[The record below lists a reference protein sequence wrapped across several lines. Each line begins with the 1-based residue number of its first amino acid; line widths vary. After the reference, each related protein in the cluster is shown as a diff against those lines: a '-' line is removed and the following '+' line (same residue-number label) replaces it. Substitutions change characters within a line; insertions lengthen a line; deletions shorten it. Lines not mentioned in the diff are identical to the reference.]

1 MTTPEPTDIWA
12 EASAIR
18 IRSLETVR
26 FPAQRNVTWVLITAE
41 DGTVGLG
48 ETFYGGSVVEEY
60 LHTQVAPVLL
70 TEPRPTP
77 QSVRRRL
84 RGYVG
89 YSGSGVEV
97 RGNSAVDIALWD
109 LEARR
114 AGRPLRSI
122 LGGPVRDSIPVYN
135 TCAGN
140 SYVSVESRQS
150 SSNWG
155 IGDDPT
161 SRYEDLWAFLNRP
174 ADLARD
180 LRDQGYRGMKVWPF
194 DLAAEESGGD
204 HTADLRFG
212 LGVLDAIREAVGADM
227 DLYVELHS
235 LWQPKG
241 AERVLSA
248 LEPYDLV
255 WAEDPIRPDHIDAL
269 ASLRSSS
276 GVPIAVGENLG
287 DGFNGYGPLLR
298 AQATDVAIIDI
309 GWGGGI
315 TAALHVAALAEQH
328 GVPIAPHDCTG
339 PVALAVA
346 AHVVTSIPNGF
357 VQEVARAFY
366 HGWYTDV
373 AVGVP
378 EIAGGVIRPAPAPGH
393 GVELTPEFL
402 AAPTTIRRRTD
413 AAR

>member
-1 MTTPEPTDIWA
+1 MITPALTDPPA
-12 EASAIR
+12 TEATPR
-18 IRSLETVR
+18 IRSLETIR
-26 FPAQRNVTWVLITAE
+26 FPGQRNVTWVLLTAE
-41 DGTVGLG
+41 DGVTGLG

-70 TEPRPTP
+70 GEQHPTP
-77 QSVRRRL
+77 QSIRRRL

-89 YSGSGVEV
+89 YAGSGVEV

-114 AGRPLRSI
+114 AGRPLRAL
-122 LGGPVRDSIPVYN
+122 LGGPVRDAIPVYN

-140 SYVSVESRQS
+140 DYVSVESRQS

-155 IGDDPT
+155 IADDPAG
-161 SRYEDLWAFLNRP
+161 RYEDLWAFLNRP
-174 ADLARD
+174 GDLARD

-212 LGVLDAIREAVGADM
+212 LGVLDAIKEAVGGDL

-241 AERVLSA
+241 AERVLAA
-248 LEPYDLV
+248 LEPYDLM
-255 WAEDPIRPDHIDAL
+255 WAEDPIRPDHVEAL
-269 ASLRSSS
+269 AALRD
-276 GVPIAVGENLG
+276 GTDVPIAVGENLG

-298 AQATDVAIIDI
+298 ARATDVAIIDI

-315 TAALHVAALAEQH
+315 TAALHVAALADQH

-346 AHVVTSIPNGF
+346 THFVTTVPNGF

-378 EIAGGVIRPAPAPGH
+378 EIAGGMIRPSGAPGH
-393 GVELTPEFL
+393 GVELVPTFL
-402 AAPTTIRRRTD
+402 ADPTTIRRRTD
-413 AAR
+413 AGG